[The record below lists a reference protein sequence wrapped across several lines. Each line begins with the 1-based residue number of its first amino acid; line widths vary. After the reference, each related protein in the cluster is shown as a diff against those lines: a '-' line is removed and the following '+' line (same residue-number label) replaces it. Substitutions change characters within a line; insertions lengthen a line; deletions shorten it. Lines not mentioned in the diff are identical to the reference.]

1 MAQLELN
8 DQEQELLAEVL
19 RMFLSDLH
27 TEVSHTDNRSFR
39 AGLKD
44 QEHLIRHILSRLEGR

>member
-1 MAQLELN
+1 MSQLELN

-27 TEVSHTDNRSFR
+27 TEVSHTDNRAFR

-44 QEHLIRHILSRLEGR
+44 QEHLVRQILGKLEGR